1 MNRPYE
7 LGAVSLHRLSERH
20 PRHRAVRKPRV
31 IVGDPDLADRGIRAI
46 GRWPRPSVA
55 CPSADGPARLGLA
68 QIEYGAEVAAPPD
81 LRLKDRRKLE
91 RAIHPSADGHR
102 PLRVW
107 QRNPSCGRALR

>member
-7 LGAVSLHRLSERH
+7 LGTVSLRRLSERH

-31 IVGDPDLADRGIRAI
+31 IVGDPDLADRYIRAI
-46 GRWPRPSVA
+46 GRWPRPTV
-55 CPSADGPARLGLA
+55 ARLPSRVARRGLA
-68 QIEYGAEVAAPPD
+68 QIENGAEVTAPPD

-91 RAIHPSADGHR
+91 RDIHPAVAGHR

-107 QRNPSCGRALR
+107 QRNPSCGQALR